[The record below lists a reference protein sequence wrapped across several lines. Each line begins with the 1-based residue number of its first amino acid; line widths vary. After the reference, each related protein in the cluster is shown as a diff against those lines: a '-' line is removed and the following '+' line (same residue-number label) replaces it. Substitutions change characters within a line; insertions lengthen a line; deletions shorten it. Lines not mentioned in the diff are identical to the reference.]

1 MASVGTHGAR
11 STINQASKTPL
22 RLSEGLWR
30 NIRMK
35 GIDLTP
41 ETDRLHVVLS
51 KDYETAALVLCLAL
65 GPTTAGPSNISQA
78 RTMAWPSTEIDLSRD
93 SPIAQKNSYSPSIY
107 IHLQPYNTTT
117 RNYNNH
123 NSRYSNAHLIIPIFF
138 KQQHFLIQH
147 QQPTR
152 QLSQYACLHLR
163 LRLRCFC
170 LRRWR

>member
-1 MASVGTHGAR
+1 
-11 STINQASKTPL
+11 
-22 RLSEGLWR
+22 
-30 NIRMK
+30 MK

-107 IHLQPYNTTT
+107 THLQPYNTTI
-117 RNYNNH
+117 YNRYN
-123 NSRYSNAHLIIPIFF
+123 NSRYSNANLIIPIFF

-147 QQPTR
+147 QQPTQ
-152 QLSQYACLHLR
+152 QLSQYACLYLR
-163 LRLRCFC
+163 LRFRCFC